1 MKISTY
7 LKINAKYSNP
17 FVFSLTSRGFYSEIN
32 NLLNAILFGL
42 ITKRRLYV
50 DQSSFA
56 GGDLKWADLYQSDL
70 PWVTKDIQD
79 LVDPRWIIEGVE
91 GTGFW
96 DISSFINERHRNRI
110 FFLLRSYGFYGGIF
124 AAKRHLAHQFCQPVV
139 PLNWPESLQLPYAAI
154 HVRRGDK
161 IKGYISP
168 RSGELI
174 IDGDQV
180 ILDEYL
186 SILRRRS
193 PHLKSLFVMT
203 DDYQVIDELQ
213 TIDPNLNIFTFCEKE
228 EQGYTQD
235 EFNGLGSQSKTMAIR
250 KLISEV
256 DIACNSQIFVGCY
269 KSNVS
274 RYVAL
279 AHKYPKQ
286 CYSADAQKKWDP
298 C

>member
-17 FVFSLTSRGFYSEIN
+17 FLFSLTSRGFYSEIN

-50 DQSSFA
+50 DQSKFSD
-56 GGDLKWADLYQSDL
+56 GDLKWADLYQSDL
-70 PWVTKDIQD
+70 LWATEDVQNFI
-79 LVDPRWIIEGVE
+79 DPKWIIEGV
-91 GTGFW
+91 GSTGFW
-96 DISSFINERHRNRI
+96 DIGNFINYRHLNKK
-110 FFLLRSYGFYGGIF
+110 FFLLRSYGFYRNIF
-124 AAKRHLAHQFCQPVV
+124 AAKRHLARQFCQPVA
-139 PLNWPESLQLPYAAI
+139 PFNWPEDLQVPYAAI

-161 IKGYISP
+161 VEGYISP
-168 RSGELI
+168 RSGDLI
-174 IDGDQV
+174 VEGEQV
-180 ILDEYL
+180 LVHDYL
-186 SILRRRS
+186 SIIHRQA

-203 DDYQVIDELQ
+203 DDYQVVDDLQAIDSS
-213 TIDPNLNIFTFCEKE
+213 LNIFTFCQKID
-228 EQGYTQD
+228 QGYTQD
-235 EFNGLGSQSKTMAIR
+235 KFNELGSQSKIIAIR

-279 AHKYPKQ
+279 AHKHPKQ
-286 CYSADAQKKWDP
+286 CYSADAQKNWDP